1 MRFACVGT
9 FQDEDRRVV
18 GLVKIAL
25 PDNTG
30 KIELVH
36 LCRFIVQVR
45 LRLIMLRLFDFF
57 FES

>member
-1 MRFACVGT
+1 
-9 FQDEDRRVV
+9 VV

-45 LRLIMLRLFDFF
+45 LRLILLRLFDFF